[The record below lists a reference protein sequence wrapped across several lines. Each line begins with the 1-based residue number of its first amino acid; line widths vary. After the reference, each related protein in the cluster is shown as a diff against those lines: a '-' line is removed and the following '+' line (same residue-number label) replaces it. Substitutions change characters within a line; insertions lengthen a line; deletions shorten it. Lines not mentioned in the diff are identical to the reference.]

1 MRTAEAAGVQV
12 VIVPKDKSVGLTPVA
27 RKVAC
32 GAAEVLPLVPVTN
45 LARTLKKLQE
55 QVQSCAE
62 LSDID
67 RQANKRILPV
77 LFWIGNKLKESGVE
91 DEWIKKRVGKKIGLD
106 LKMNPNI
113 WRLGHEK
120 YSMLVQQYVEG
131 I

>member
-1 MRTAEAAGVQV
+1 MSDDDFKMFGPGEEG
-12 VIVPKDKSVGLTPVA
+12 
-27 RKVAC
+27 
-32 GAAEVLPLVPVTN
+32 
-45 LARTLKKLQE
+45 LKKLQE